1 MVKRFDDL
9 KKGDSIY
16 TISVFVIFNGHMD
29 NSENDILSNV
39 VGVFTTLAKYDSSN
53 ISTFFVDRMI
63 QESETVKRL
72 VISSDKVYNPLS
84 THLTTLEVREV
95 NKYNDVIIQ
104 RTMGGSIKIFSTT
117 IESLKREYPKVIDAL
132 INFESTKMN
141 QKMSSLMELKNKEI

>member
-1 MVKRFDDL
+1 MEKRFNDL
-9 KKGDSIY
+9 DKGDMIY

-29 NSENDILSNV
+29 NSENDMLNNV
-39 VGVFTTLAKYDSSN
+39 AGAFPRLAKYASSD

-84 THLTTLEVREV
+84 TYLTTLEVREG
-95 NKYNDVIIQ
+95 NKYNEVIIQ

-117 IESLKREYPKVIDAL
+117 IESLKREYPKIIDAL

-141 QKMSSLMELKNKEI
+141 QKMSSLIELKNKKI